1 MKRLKL
7 FEKQNHTHREKKHTH
22 TKIIL
27 SISELESGAIIL
39 KEIRQT

>member
-7 FEKQNHTHREKKHTH
+7 FEKQNHTHTEGKKK
-22 TKIIL
+22 KIIL
-27 SISELESGAIIL
+27 SISEFESGVIIL